1 MVYKVTVKFF
11 MDNGEVRRVDW
22 LERKLVKK
30 DSNEYLTREE
40 AEMHFRAMLVTY
52 LKEGKVFSVPNI
64 MGKVSIVPCSKVS
77 YMELSVQEWRDDDN
91 NGGN

>member
-1 MVYKVTVKFF
+1 MTYKVTVKFF

-22 LERKLVKK
+22 LERHLVKK

-40 AEMHFRAMLVTY
+40 AETQFRAMLVTF

-77 YMELSVQEWRDDDN
+77 YMELSVQEYKEGDKD
-91 NGGN
+91 GGN